1 MDLDTADQQKTFI
14 AEKQIAYA
22 RALIIVF
29 GTVSF
34 FLISNPFIQY
44 RLAYILLAMI
54 WLYGA
59 YVLWARPYER
69 FPVFLAS
76 WFTALSDCIF
86 ATLWIYA
93 TGGFESPYYV
103 MLYTSIIAVAF
114 RFSIKTTLV
123 TASLYTICYYALIAV
138 IGQLHGN
145 EALAA
150 TRCGFIFIIGFM
162 TWLITRETLL
172 QTQQKLVMQSLVEEG
187 QRTHQLLT
195 ESQAKLSDLNRRLL
209 LSNKIFGHAEENAQI
224 GSYAWNLQDQTIQ
237 YSDNMYRLLG
247 YEPGDFEPSLERF
260 LVFIHPDDQEKMVK
274 SAEIVMSQQAAREDM
289 YRIITKQ
296 GDVRH
301 CFLTGKIID
310 EAGSTMMIGTMQDV
324 TNDVLLSDSLQE
336 KNLELERS
344 NGELASFNYIAS
356 HDLQEPVRKIQTFT
370 RMILENEEVTEK
382 ARHYLGRISHS
393 ATRMQHLIEAF
404 LNYSRID
411 HSGIVLEE
419 TDLNKVLS
427 EVLLELHDTIS
438 GKQASVV
445 IGALPVIQG
454 EPFQLHQL
462 FINLLGNALK
472 YSRAGIAPRVQV
484 LAERIEP
491 GSPTHPAL
499 PLNTAYWHITVSDN
513 GIGFNPEYAGRIF
526 EVFQRLHG
534 NDTYIGTGIGLAI
547 CKKVMTTHQGLI
559 SAEGREGEGAVFHVY
574 LPADL

>member
-1 MDLDTADQQKTFI
+1 MDLNAADQQKTFI

-29 GTVSF
+29 GTATF
-34 FLISNPFIQY
+34 FLISNPFI
-44 RLAYILLAMI
+44 RHGLAHILLAMI
-54 WLYGA
+54 WVYGA
-59 YVLWARPYER
+59 YVLWARPYEKY
-69 FPVFLAS
+69 PIFLAS

-114 RFSIKTTLV
+114 RFSIKTTLI
-123 TASLYTICYYALIAV
+123 TASLYTICYYALIAAL
-138 IGQLHGN
+138 GQLPGHG
-145 EALAA
+145 ALAA
-150 TRCGFIFIIGFM
+150 IRCGFIFIIGFM
-162 TWLITRETLL
+162 TWLITRETLV
-172 QTQQKLVMQSLVEEG
+172 QTHQKLIMQSLVEDA
-187 QRTHQLLT
+187 QLTQQLLI

-224 GSYAWNLQDQTIQ
+224 GSYAWNLQDRTIQ

-247 YEPGDFEPSLERF
+247 YEPGDFEPSFERF
-260 LVFIHPDDQEKMVK
+260 LMFIHPDDQQKMMA
-274 SAEIVMSQQAAREDM
+274 SAESVLTQHAPRAEM
-289 YRIITKQ
+289 YRIITGQ
-296 GDVRH
+296 GELRH
-301 CFLTGKIID
+301 CFLTGKITD
-310 EAGSTMMIGTMQDV
+310 EAGSLMMIGTMQDV
-324 TNDVLLSDSLQE
+324 TNDVQLNNSLQE
-336 KNLELERS
+336 KNVELERS

-356 HDLQEPVRKIQTFT
+356 HDLQEPVRKIQTFS
-370 RMILENEEVTEK
+370 RMILESEGVTEK
-382 ARHYLGRISHS
+382 TRHYISRISHS

-419 TDLNKVLS
+419 TDLNTVLS
-427 EVLLELHDTIS
+427 DVLLELHDTIS
-438 GKQASVV
+438 EKQALVE
-445 IGALPVIQG
+445 IGPLPVLQG

-472 YSRAGIAPRVQV
+472 YSREGVTPKVQV
-484 LAERIEP
+484 HAERMEP
-491 GSPTHPAL
+491 GSQGRPAL
-499 PLNTAYWHITVSDN
+499 PLNTAYWHITVADN
-513 GIGFNPEYAGRIF
+513 GIGFNPEYASRIF

-534 NDTYIGTGIGLAI
+534 NDTYMGTGIGLAI

-559 SAEGREGEGAVFHVY
+559 TAEGQEGEGAVFHVY